1 MATIEQSGLM
11 IFKDAEG
18 NKTILYP
25 VTKKDN
31 VDGMEDIDA
40 HIVDK
45 NNPHGVTAEQI
56 KRADGQTVE
65 EAISANEAATEAA
78 QKTADEAKEAAANA
92 QQVANSATTVANEA
106 KTAAEGATTV
116 ANEAKNTADGAV
128 TTANE
133 AKEESANAVSVANE
147 AKSVADSAKETADSA
162 SDVASEAKTEAEA
175 ATNSANAASEVANS
189 ALSTA
194 NNAASAAS
202 NAQDSADSAMQKAEE
217 ALAAAQE
224 AKAEAESSAGGCAIT
239 ITFDEGYAGKT
250 FSVTDGNGD
259 THEGVVPDSLVA
271 TVNVKNCNTL
281 YTITA
286 TADNGVTYTT
296 TVTTGPYYG
305 QYAATLTVFS
315 ASLVVT
321 AVAGALVTVTGEYD
335 TLEATADS
343 TGKATI
349 EINRSGAYTV
359 KARYSDADSN
369 SASVSITSE
378 QTYTASVSF
387 ITLTVTADSGSAV
400 TVTNGSKTLSG
411 TSTGT
416 VKFYL
421 PNTGTWTVSASKGDQ
436 SASSAVSVTTY
447 KAYYVELS
455 YVKIFGVCWSKSSS
469 TALSRLTKAS
479 DPNGHVNVDIGS
491 EPVPAVGTGTGSS
504 PFDNYAPWKDM
515 TEYNVIDGAVSY
527 KKGDAGFSRTSYDT
541 MVKIPEF
548 YYKIVESDGSRYF
561 YVADKATTGFTKH
574 PGSGRYVGRYNT
586 ISGYYS
592 KSGSAPLVNISRAT
606 ARTGSTGK
614 GAGWYQYDY
623 ASWCAVWLLY
633 LVEFADWDSQTVI
646 GQGVV
651 NADAAVSCGGTDS
664 MTYHTG
670 RAAGTDGETPVQYRW
685 IENPWGNV
693 FEWIDG
699 ANFSERAAYI
709 CTNPDNYADDT
720 STNYTAAGVT
730 LPSSGYITDL
740 GMSTAFD
747 WSFLPNTAGGS
758 STTYIPDYMYS
769 NTGWRVLLVG
779 GFWSFTSYAGLFF
792 FGANST
798 SSYASANIGARLLFV
813 P

>member
-1 MATIEQSGLM
+1 MATIEQNGLM
-11 IFKDAEG
+11 IFKDQKG

-31 VDGMEDIDA
+31 VDGMENIDA

-45 NNPHGVTAEQI
+45 NNPHNVTADQI

-65 EAISANEAATEAA
+65 EAISANGAAAEAA
-78 QKTADEAKEAAANA
+78 QRTADEAKDAADSA
-92 QQVANSATTVANEA
+92 QQVANGAATVAAEA
-106 KTAAEGATTV
+106 KTAAENATTV
-116 ANEAKNTADGAV
+116 SNEAKSMSSGAVTSANEAKKDAAD
-128 TTANE
+128 
-133 AKEESANAVSVANE
+133 AVSAANS
-147 AKSVADSAKETADSA
+147 AKSVADSAAETAND
-162 SDVASEAKTEAEA
+162 A
-175 ATNSANAASEVANS
+175 ALN
-189 ALSTA
+189 
-194 NNAASAAS
+194 AS
-202 NAQDSADSAMQKAEE
+202 NAQTSADSAMQKAEE
-217 ALAAAQE
+217 ALSTAEE
-224 AKAEAESSAGGCAIT
+224 AKKEIESNAGGCSIT
-239 ITFDEGYAGKT
+239 ITFDEGFLGKA

-259 THEGVVPDSLVA
+259 DHGGVVPTDLVA
-271 TVNVKNCNTL
+271 TVSVKNCNSL

-286 TADNGVTYTT
+286 IADNGVTYTT
-296 TVTTGPYYG
+296 TVATGPYYG
-305 QYAATLTVFS
+305 QYTATLTMFS

-343 TGKATI
+343 IGKATI
-349 EINRSGAYTV
+349 EIKRPGTYTV

-378 QTYTASVSF
+378 QTYTTTVSF
-387 ITLTVTADSGSAV
+387 ITLTVIADSGSAV

-421 PNTGTWTVSASKGDQ
+421 PNTGTWTVSATKGDQ
-436 SASSAVSVTTY
+436 STSSAVSVATY
-447 KAYYVELS
+447 KAYSVELL
-455 YVKIFGVCWSKSSS
+455 YVKVFGVCWSKSTS
-469 TALSRLTKAS
+469 TALSRLTKAN

-491 EPVPAVGTGTGSS
+491 DPVPAIGTGAGSS

-515 TEYNVIDGAVSY
+515 AEYNVIGGAVSY
-527 KKGDAGFSRTSYDT
+527 KKGDSGFSRTNYDT

-548 YYKIVESDGSRYF
+548 YYKIVENGGSRYF

-592 KSGSAPLVNISRAT
+592 KSGSAPLVSITRSA
-606 ARTGSTGK
+606 ARTGSKGK
-614 GAGWYQYDY
+614 GTGWYQYDY

-651 NADAAVSCGGTDS
+651 TANEAVSCGETDS

-670 RAAGTDGETPVQYRW
+670 RAAGTDGQTAVQYRW

-693 FEWIDG
+693 FEWVDG
-699 ANFSERAAYI
+699 INFSDRAAYV

-730 LPSSGYITDL
+730 LPSSGYIGDL
-740 GMSTAFD
+740 GMSEAFP
-747 WSFLPNTAGGS
+747 WSFIPNTAGGS
-758 STTYIPDYMYS
+758 SSTYIPDYLYS
-769 NTGWRVLLVG
+769 NAGWRVLRVG
-779 GFWSFTSYAGLFF
+779 GHWSNTSNAGLFCF
-792 FGANST
+792 
-798 SSYASANIGARLLFV
+798 SANCASSDALTLIGARLLFV

>member
-65 EAISANEAATEAA
+65 EAFSANEAATEAA

-92 QQVANSATTVANEA
+92 QQVADSATTVANEA
-106 KTAAEGATTV
+106 KAAAEG
-116 ANEAKNTADGAV
+116 
-128 TTANE
+128 
-133 AKEESANAVSVANE
+133 
-147 AKSVADSAKETADSA
+147 AKETADSA

-175 ATNSANAASEVANS
+175 ATDSANAANEVANN
-189 ALSTA
+189 ALSAA

-224 AKAEAESSAGGCAIT
+224 AKAEAEGSAGGCAIT

-259 THEGVVPDSLVA
+259 THEGVVPDNLVA
-271 TVNVKNCNTL
+271 TVSVKNCNTL
-281 YTITA
+281 YTISA
-286 TADNGVTYTT
+286 TAANGVTYTT

-305 QYAATLTVFS
+305 QYTATLTVFS

-335 TLEATADS
+335 ILEATADS

-349 EINRSGAYTV
+349 EINRSGTYTV

-447 KAYYVELS
+447 KAYSVELS
-455 YVKIFGVCWSKSSS
+455 YVKVFGVCWSKSSS

-491 EPVPAVGTGTGSS
+491 EPVPAVGTGAGSS

-527 KKGDAGFSRTSYDT
+527 KKGDSGFSRTSYDT

-592 KSGSAPLVNISRAT
+592 KSGSTPLVNITRAA

-614 GAGWYQYDY
+614 GTGWYQHDY

-670 RAAGTDGETPVQYRW
+670 RAAGTDGQTPVQYRW

-699 ANFSERAAYI
+699 VNFSEKAAYI

-720 STNYTAAGVT
+720 GTNYTAAGVT

-740 GMSTAFD
+740 GMSEAFP
-747 WSFLPNTAGGS
+747 WSFIPNTSGGS
-758 STTYIPDYMYS
+758 STTYVPDYVYS

-779 GFWSFTSYAGLFF
+779 GGWVNSADAGLFYF
-792 FGANST
+792 DANGT
-798 SSYASANIGARLLFV
+798 SSSAGAGIGARLLFV